1 MKKSFLLIFGAIIL
15 LATSCQRKQMAYF
28 QKSSSEQITHAK
40 KSQPVVVNQEIQAV
54 ETTQEEVVLPT
65 APVEASASVTNEVV
79 VTESVVT
86 APAVVANAP
95 ANDTKK
101 VAKWKQKMIV
111 KQLEKV
117 SEKIAAKTLK
127 PNANYNKIGKI
138 AGILGIAGL
147 VLLFVPSIG
156 FLGILAG
163 LTAFIMGLVA
173 VKKADQKGWAIAGIV
188 TGSIILLLLVLA
200 VTLLAALFSS
210 FSI

>member
-1 MKKSFLLIFGAIIL
+1 
-15 LATSCQRKQMAYF
+15 MAYF

>member
-1 MKKSFLLIFGAIIL
+1 MKNSFLLIFCAIVL

-40 KSQPVVVNQEIQAV
+40 KSQPAVAAQETQAV

-65 APVEASASVTNEVV
+65 APIEASASVAEKIV
-79 VTESVVT
+79 VTENVAT
-86 APAVVANAP
+86 APATTTMMP

-111 KQLEKV
+111 KQLEKM

-127 PNANYNKIGKI
+127 SNANYNKIGKI

-173 VKKADQKGWAIAGIV
+173 IKKADQKGWAIAGIV
-188 TGSIILLLLVLA
+188 AGSLILLLLILA
-200 VTLLAALFSS
+200 VTLLATLFSS
-210 FSI
+210 FSL